1 MKITDKIIKSAL
13 LLFALATL
21 VSCSEFMLI
30 PIAIDYPFDKDS
42 EASPSTYS
50 INIDSGM
57 RAMDNIFN
65 KEVRKVAD
73 KLVQEG
79 AAITGYPE
87 FTSDEILE
95 LLKGERIVKTLSFE
109 IAAENGMFIS
119 DSLDYTYSICDFV
132 PKEGDFSTFETGVR
146 LDINNIADFCKKD
159 EAEQQAEI
167 KRCSM
172 SLAEFEKSGYY
183 EESSYDEFRSSCLSI
198 EVRYDNDAIKIMMG
212 EQKELKKYKGY
223 LDKIYSATLNNISFT
238 IESKVD
244 ADVSDAFIFRAELYA
259 QPIDLFNNSDGK
271 PCSSTGDDVKGNC
284 SYAGVDADGN
294 REDYYSDDPETRAK
308 YFIGVFHTTSFESGQ
323 VMDLLY
329 TYNGKDL
336 LQTSIK
342 HLDFQLGLKSYYIFY
357 PQAYAP
363 SGLLTASIKAQLL
376 FNVEPFN

>member
-79 AAITGYPE
+79 ATITGYPE

-132 PKEGDFSTFETGVR
+132 PKEGDFSTFEAGVR

-238 IESKVD
+238 IDSQVD
-244 ADVSDAFIFRAELYA
+244 AEVSDAFILRAELYA
-259 QPIDLFNNSDGK
+259 QPIALFNNDGS
-271 PCSSTGDDVKGNC
+271 PCTSTGDEAKQNC
-284 SYAGVDADGN
+284 SYAGVDVDGKK
-294 REDYYSDDPETRAK
+294 EDYYSEDPEIKAK
-308 YFIGVFHTTSFESGQ
+308 YFIGVFHTTSLENGQ

-329 TYNGKDL
+329 TYDGKDL
-336 LQTSIK
+336 LQKSIK

-357 PQAYAP
+357 PQAFAP
-363 SGLLTASIKAQLL
+363 KGVLNAKIKAQLL